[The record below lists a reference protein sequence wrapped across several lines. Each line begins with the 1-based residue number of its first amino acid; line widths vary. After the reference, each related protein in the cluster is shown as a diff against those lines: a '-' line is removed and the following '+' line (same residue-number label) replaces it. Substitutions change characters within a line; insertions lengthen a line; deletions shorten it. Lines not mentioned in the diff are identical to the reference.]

1 MYCYENIGA
10 LKMITLKLNAA
21 LNGLKVGEQITLET
35 DKDGVIIDNFWF
47 RRLQDSERD
56 NCVEIVNNKQLVKV
70 EKTTTKG
77 TK

>member
-1 MYCYENIGA
+1 
-10 LKMITLKLNAA
+10 MITLKLNAA

>member
-70 EKTTTKG
+70 EKPTTKG

>member
-1 MYCYENIGA
+1 LYCYENIGA